1 MQTYRLSTRMGSLGG
16 NAIMKTYIAYLFL
29 ILSVLFLVLTIR
41 ALVTTKTLLMTDP
54 LLAVVFCIA
63 FILIRR
69 KR

>member
-1 MQTYRLSTRMGSLGG
+1 
-16 NAIMKTYIAYLFL
+16 MKTYIAYLFL